1 MILKD
6 VTEYTSQIE
15 SQKRLNSQQF
25 EMIANLCPQML
36 WTTTPDGG
44 HDWFS
49 QRWYDYTGLTPEDSV
64 GEGWK
69 LPFHPDDMVRTVPRW
84 KHCLATGD
92 EYNTEYRCRRR
103 DGEWRW
109 QLGRALP
116 LRDDSGSII
125 RWLGTCTDV
134 HEGVEAREAAK
145 LNRAQLLQVLE
156 TAKVTLFTVS
166 KDRKLEMLEGS
177 LVWQPETD
185 THEDVIGKNID
196 DVFDG
201 MNDYDPEV
209 IRQYLAPMGKILAGE
224 ATELISELQ
233 VHHIKRWF
241 RTSYLPRTRS
251 IDGDSKP
258 LVDGCVGVS
267 VDITELRERE
277 GELRVRDKENSNL
290 VANAL
295 AAKEASRM
303 KSQFLAN
310 MSHEIRTPIAGVIG
324 MSDLLLDTKLDQE
337 QQECAE
343 NIQRSAN
350 GLLTVINDIL
360 DFSKVESGRLDVE
373 SVQFSLSMVLKDVH
387 KMLSFAAERK
397 NLNYESYIEPAIEKN
412 LRVIGDPGR
421 LRQILQNLL
430 TNSIKFTALGQVVMS
445 AKIIKETTDKLMV
458 EFVVEDTGIGI
469 DEEHRKKLFKPFSQA
484 DSSTAR
490 RYGGTGLGLT
500 ICKSL
505 VELMHGEITLTSKLN
520 VGTRTAFSIPFKKA
534 DSISRS
540 PLVSLDTIPD
550 RLQSDVSISGNS
562 DDYRTT
568 PPMTPPAGSID
579 STLGHAAPRGPP
591 AAVRADHYH
600 GPVPTHLLALSEA
613 ERKKVHV
620 LVSLS
625 NPCTS
630 AILRSD
636 ASPDLK
642 SFDSFLY
649 FMGSQPVMC
658 LRLHIPN
665 PFWRSMV
672 YLETVLQVCL
682 G

>member
-15 SQKRLNSQQF
+15 SQKRLNNQQF

-49 QRWYDYTGLTPEDSV
+49 QRWYDYTGLTPEESI
-64 GEGWK
+64 GEGWR
-69 LPFHPDDMVRTVPRW
+69 LPFHPDDMVHTVPKW

-116 LRDDSGSII
+116 LRDDSGSIV

-166 KDRKLEMLEGS
+166 TDRNLEMLEGS
-177 LVWQPETD
+177 LVWQPESD
-185 THEDVIGKNID
+185 SHVEVIGKPIGA
-196 DVFDG
+196 VFG
-201 MNDYDPEV
+201 SMEGYDPEA
-209 IRQYLAPMGKILAGE
+209 IRQYLAPIDKILSGE
-224 ATELISELQ
+224 STESISEFQ
-233 VHHIKRWF
+233 VYHTKRWF
-241 RTSYLPRTRS
+241 RTSYLPRTR
-251 IDGDSKP
+251 IDGESQT
-258 LVDGCVGVS
+258 LIDGVVGVS

-277 GELRVRDKENSNL
+277 VELRLRDKENSNL

-397 NLNYESYIEPAIEKN
+397 NLNYESYIEPAIENN

-445 AKIIKETTDKLMV
+445 AKIIKETTDKLKV
-458 EFVVEDTGIGI
+458 EFVIEDTGIGI
-469 DEEHRKKLFKPFSQA
+469 DEEHQKKLFKPFSQA

-505 VELMHGEITLTSKLN
+505 VELMHGEISLTSTLN

-534 DSISRS
+534 DDISGS

-568 PPMTPPAGSID
+568 PPMTPQPGSMGSPA
-579 STLGHAAPRGPP
+579 GHAASKGPSV
-591 AAVRADHYH
+591 AVRAGQYH
-600 GPVPTHLLALSEA
+600 GQVPSHLLALSEA

-620 LVSLS
+620 LVSRT
-625 NPCTS
+625 NPLDCQ
-630 AILRSD
+630 LCD
-636 ASPDLK
+636 ASMNGLASVCNDVLHLVL
-642 SFDSFLY
+642 FLTY
-649 FMGSQPVMC
+649 HESINGHSPHKC
-658 LRLHIPN
+658 
-665 PFWRSMV
+665 
-672 YLETVLQVCL
+672 
-682 G
+682 